1 MRLFSLAMVLVP
13 LFVFVNVAQ
22 AQQTCDD
29 IGGDCFEGCPEGWVS
44 APTHPD
50 APVGHPPEYYGDD
63 WGCFDAACCVLVE
76 GSGSPAPTTEPT
88 DEPGELNYE
97 ITVDG
102 EPVWPP
108 TGPDCEPFVTCCD
121 AMAHDS
127 TVTLTCQ
134 LLAGADI
141 DCAEA
146 LVSVRQ
152 VVVELGIEAA
162 EVCGP

>member
-1 MRLFSLAMVLVP
+1 MRLFSLTIILVP
-13 LFVFVNVAQ
+13 LFLMGNVAQ

-29 IGGDCFEGCPEGWVS
+29 IGGECFEGCPEGWVT
-44 APTHPD
+44 APAHPN

-63 WGCFDAACCVLVE
+63 WGCFDSACCVPAE
-76 GSGSPAPTTEPT
+76 GTGTPAPTTEPP
-88 DEPGELNYE
+88 DDLGDLDYE

-108 TGPDCEPFVTCCD
+108 TGPDCEPFVACCD

-127 TVTLTCQ
+127 SVTLTCQ
-134 LLAGADI
+134 LLAASDVV
-141 DCAEA
+141 CAEA

-152 VVVELGIEAA
+152 VMTELGIEPSEACA
-162 EVCGP
+162 P